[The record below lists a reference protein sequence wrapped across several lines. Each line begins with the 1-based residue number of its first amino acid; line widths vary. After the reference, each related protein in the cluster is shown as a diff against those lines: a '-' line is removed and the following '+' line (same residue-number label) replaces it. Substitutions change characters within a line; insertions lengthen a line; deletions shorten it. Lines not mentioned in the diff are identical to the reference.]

1 MSLAVALAVPRE
13 AVKRRV
19 VVWVMVLS
27 VAFLGLFALGVT
39 LLVGALPGQG
49 SDEVVAITSTLTVL
63 GLYIVSF
70 LGSLLAILLGA
81 GSVAAEVDGGLA
93 AAVLARPITR
103 RSWLFQ
109 RWGALVVMVSAFVVV
124 TAGVV
129 MLLARVVAGYSPE
142 SWVGALALMV
152 LQAVTVLTLTTMLS
166 TRLGIVAAGVASFA
180 GFGAA
185 WLAGIIEF
193 IGDGVANQA
202 MVNSG
207 IAVSLVLPS
216 DALWR
221 AASYYAT
228 TPAFLD
234 TVLDG
239 SEVPFASADPPT
251 VAFLIWSLA
260 LVGVWLAI
268 ANNWFRRRDL

>member
-1 MSLAVALAVPRE
+1 MALAVPRE